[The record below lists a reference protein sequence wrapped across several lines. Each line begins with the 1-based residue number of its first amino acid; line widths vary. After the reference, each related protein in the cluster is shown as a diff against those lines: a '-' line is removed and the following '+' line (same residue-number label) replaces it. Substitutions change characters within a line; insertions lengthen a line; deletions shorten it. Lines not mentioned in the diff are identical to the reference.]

1 MRGYRALTFAKCTP
15 IIIAELAV
23 TSGLGSSF
31 DLIRGNGLGMVLGV
45 ACYWI
50 EMIFGVA
57 LRSCVI
63 YNNPFVDH
71 TLW

>member
-1 MRGYRALTFAKCTP
+1 
-15 IIIAELAV
+15 
-23 TSGLGSSF
+23 
-31 DLIRGNGLGMVLGV
+31 LGMVLGV
-45 ACYWI
+45 AWYWI

-63 YNNPFVDH
+63 YSNPFVDH